1 MSSMTLH
8 RAPVVFPVGS
18 TPIVDGAVAVRD
30 GRIVAVG
37 THDSLTSEL
46 GDAVG
51 ERREWQGAL
60 TPGLVNAHTH
70 LQYTDMAEVGRGS
83 YPSFETWALAFEKG
97 YRTEHDWAASAAE
110 GVRLSIES
118 GTTAVAEIVTDP
130 AAGGAVHDAG
140 LHGVVFWEVFGW
152 KRAAWERD
160 GADRVLAELGALPA
174 PPATGLSPHAIYSLD
189 TDVFRSL
196 QQLAEQHGVRLHIHA
211 AESASEDEFAR
222 FGTGALADRW
232 RGLGHSD
239 MQLLSGGGS
248 GRGVV
253 DYLDTVGVLT
263 PHSHLAHGIYVD
275 ADDRALLRERGVSVA
290 LCPRSNAVIG
300 LDAPPIAD
308 YLREGNPIGVGT
320 DSLSSSPSLNVLDD
334 VAELHRLARAQRY
347 TGEDL
352 HTRLLHAATA
362 GGARALGLDGG
373 TAPSGTLAVGAR
385 ADLAV
390 FAVTASSARDAL
402 AELIESTP
410 QATATIVDGTTLW
423 TAASAI
429 AAPANGVRA

>member
-1 MSSMTLH
+1 MSTLTLH
-8 RAPVVFPVGS
+8 RARTVFPVAAP
-18 TPIVDGAVAVRD
+18 PIADGAVAVRD

-37 THDSLTSEL
+37 THDRLTAEW
-46 GDAVG
+46 GDQVG
-51 ERREWQGAL
+51 ERHEWNGSL

-97 YRTEHDWAASAAE
+97 YRTAHDWAASAAD
-110 GVRLSIES
+110 GVRQSIES

-130 AAGGAVHDAG
+130 AAGRAVHDAG
-140 LHGVVFWEVFGW
+140 LHGIVFWEVFGW
-152 KRAAWERD
+152 KREAWAHD
-160 GADRVLAELGALPA
+160 GAQRVRAELAALPS

-196 QQLAEQHGVRLHIHA
+196 QRLAEEHGVRLHIHA

-222 FGTGALADRW
+222 FGTGPLADRW

-239 MQLLSGGGS
+239 MQLLSAGGS

-253 DYLDTVGVLT
+253 QYLDTLGVLT

-275 ADDRALLRERGVSVA
+275 SDDRALLRERGVSVA

-308 YLREGNPIGVGT
+308 YLRERNPIGVGT
-320 DSLSSSPSLNVLDD
+320 DSLSSSPSLSVLDD
-334 VAELHRLARAQRY
+334 VAELHRLARAQGY
-347 TGEDL
+347 TDGDL
-352 HTRLLHAATA
+352 HERLLHAATA
-362 GGARALGLDGG
+362 GGARALGLDAGP
-373 TAPSGTLAVGAR
+373 TPSGTLTPGAR

-390 FAVTASSARDAL
+390 FAATASDPRDAL
-402 AELIESTP
+402 AELVQTSPRALT
-410 QATATIVDGTTLW
+410 TVVDGRTLW
-423 TAASAI
+423 TT
-429 AAPANGVRA
+429 APVNGALA